1 MLNNNFIKPMK
12 NKNSYLNFLIK
23 FFNPAIKKKNIT
35 IKAMSPII
43 FSSIISI
50 ISVYLIKEITN
61 KLSDWF
67 SAISNLLE
75 ILIVLVLLNYLI
87 TIWTRRWTH
96 ATIWPSF
103 RQYMYSTYI
112 PKYLYIDNNYIEKQW
127 TWKLI
132 AMIEKWMHA
141 WVDLFSRFLE
151 WVVPWIIMMIFS
163 FIFIAFINIY
173 YALVLIFLF
182 TFTFYLTVYLQAKA
196 KKLRIERRELNI
208 ALTRRFVKV
217 LMTKFEILQND
228 KWLEEAKDIANSL
241 EKNMKIN
248 FKVVDLWIWTTILT
262 KFIVDWSK
270 IFIIVIFSMWLF
282 WNIITLWEF
291 VALMSI
297 AYIFDQI
304 LTKFI
309 SLYVDFTQIFV
320 DVEKL
325 WEFFDNAP
333 MMKWFDKWTEFNY
346 KNWDISIKNLTFKYF
361 KENVFD
367 NFNLEIKWWD
377 KLAIVWP
384 SWGGKTTLVKLI
396 SWYIHKNAWEILI
409 DWQNLSKISLKSYY
423 KNIWYLT
430 QEPSIFDW
438 TIYENLTYAIDKKLE
453 ENELEKVLK
462 LAKCWFVYTYE
473 KWLQTEIWERWIRLS
488 WWQKQRLA
496 IAKIMLKNPKIIFL
510 DEPTSAMDSFNEDE
524 VSEALYNLFKW
535 KTVII
540 IAHRLQTVKHADRII
555 YIENWIIIE
564 DWTHGELV
572 KLGWK
577 YKKMLDLQSG
587 F

>member
-1 MLNNNFIKPMK
+1 MK
-12 NKNSYLNFLIK
+12 KQDSYTDFLIK
-23 FFNPAIKKKNIT
+23 FFTPAIQRKDIT
-35 IKAMSPII
+35 LKALFPII
-43 FSSIISI
+43 FGSITNI

-61 KLSDWF
+61 KLQDWF
-67 SAISNLLE
+67 NEIYNLL
-75 ILIVLVLLNYLI
+75 ILLIISVLLNYLVLFR
-87 TIWTRRWTH
+87 TRRWTH
-96 ATIWPSF
+96 ATLWPWL

-141 WVDLFSRFLE
+141 WVDLFNRFLE
-151 WVVPWIIMMIFS
+151 WVLPWIIMMIFS
-163 FIFIAFINIY
+163 FIFIALINIY
-173 YALVLIFLF
+173 YAFVLIILF
-182 TFTFYLTVYLQAKA
+182 IFTFYLTIFLQAKA
-196 KKLRIERRELNI
+196 KKLRIERRDLNI

-228 KWLEEAKDIANSL
+228 KWLVETQDISNSL
-241 EKNMKIN
+241 VKNMIIN
-248 FKVVDLWIWTTILT
+248 FKVTDLWIWTNLLSKI
-262 KFIVDWSK
+262 IVDWSK
-270 IFIIVIFSMWLF
+270 IFIILIFSLWLF
-282 WNIITLWEF
+282 GNIINIWEF

-304 LTKFI
+304 LSKFI
-309 SLYVDFTQIFV
+309 NLYVDFTSIFV
-320 DVEKL
+320 DIEKL
-325 WEFFDNAP
+325 WDFFDNAP
-333 MMKWFDKWTEFNY
+333 MMKWFDKWNEFSY
-346 KNWDISIKNLTFKYF
+346 ENWNIHVKNLNFKYF
-361 KENVFD
+361 KDNVFD
-367 NFNLEIKWWD
+367 NFNLEITWWK
-377 KLAIVWP
+377 KLAIVGP
-384 SWGGKTTLVKLI
+384 SWWGKTTLIKLL
-396 SWYIHKNAWEILI
+396 SWYIHKNSWEIII
-409 DWQNLSKISLKSYY
+409 DWQNLSDLSLKSYY
-423 KNIWYLT
+423 QKIWYLT

-438 TIYENLTYAIDKKLE
+438 TIYENLTYAIDWKVDEK
-453 ENELEKVLK
+453 ELEKVLK
-462 LAKCWFVYTYE
+462 LSKCDFIYNYE
-473 KWLQTEIWERWIRLS
+473 KWIQTEIWERWVRLS

-555 YIENWIIIE
+555 YIENWAIIE

-572 KLGWK
+572 KLWWK